1 MKKTAILF
9 AFLLLSATFCFA
21 DETPKVEEP
30 QPQAVDSSMKAPDT
44 EWPRAAFFLHAG
56 LFDAGLGAKI
66 RFSQENGI
74 YMTIDVRYQ
83 IFQFQYIRIPA
94 LFYLGGNIFHFVAG
108 FTILNA
114 VNAFAEDVSSE
125 ISLGI
130 NFDINEDWG
139 IDLLAFTPVG
149 GNTGTS
155 LLLDIRYVF

>member
-83 IFQFQYIRIPA
+83 IFSYEYIRIPA
-94 LFYLGGNIFHFVAG
+94 LFYLGGNSMHFILG
-108 FTILNA
+108 LTLLNA
-114 VNAFAEDVSSE
+114 VNAPTASGELASG
-125 ISLGI
+125 L

-139 IDLLAFTPVG
+139 ADIVIFAPTG
-149 GNTGTS
+149 GETGAS
-155 LLLDIRYVF
+155 ILLDIRYVF

>member
-83 IFQFQYIRIPA
+83 IFSYEYIRIPA
-94 LFYLGGNIFHFVAG
+94 LFYLGGNSMHFILG
-108 FTILNA
+108 LTLLNA
-114 VNAFAEDVSSE
+114 VNAPTASVELASG
-125 ISLGI
+125 L

-139 IDLLAFTPVG
+139 ADIVIFAPTG
-149 GNTGTS
+149 GETGAS
-155 LLLDIRYVF
+155 ILLDIRYVF

>member
-21 DETPKVEEP
+21 DETPKVDEP

-83 IFQFQYIRIPA
+83 IFKYEYIRIPA
-94 LFYLGGNIFHFVAG
+94 LFYLGGNSMHFILG
-108 FTILNA
+108 LTLLNA
-114 VNAFAEDVSSE
+114 VNAPTASVELASG
-125 ISLGI
+125 L

-139 IDLLAFTPVG
+139 ADIVIFAPTG
-149 GNTGTS
+149 GETGAS
-155 LLLDIRYVF
+155 ILLDIRYVF